1 MKLGRKG
8 KSADL
13 FEAIKTE
20 VEEPLLR
27 SPVPSASAP
36 VPTIPQ
42 ERYVTNISIVHSIEI
57 KLTFCFKCAR
67 YC

>member
-27 SPVPSASAP
+27 SSVPVSAP
-36 VPTIPQ
+36 VSTQPQ
-42 ERYVTNISIVHSIEI
+42 ER
-57 KLTFCFKCAR
+57 
-67 YC
+67 

>member
-1 MKLGRKG
+1 MQLGRKG

-27 SPVPSASAP
+27 SPVPVSAP
-36 VPTIPQ
+36 ISTQPQ
-42 ERYVTNISIVHSIEI
+42 ERYHINMLKYKSIDSIGTDIFEH
-57 KLTFCFKCAR
+57 
-67 YC
+67 